1 MQNYFNWHS
10 NCPQFIINL
19 LFAKLPPQLAFY
31 LPAIYNQCF
40 LCNTTTS
47 TGIQIAYNLQSVA
60 LASKFNW
67 HSNCLQFAI
76 CCSFLQLQLAFKLR
90 VDYNELA
97 FCNTTTS
104 TGIQIAYNLQSVA
117 LASNFNWHSN
127 CLQFTM
133 NLLFAKL
140 LQLAFKLPATYNPL
154 LLPTTSTGIPTAC
167 NLQSVALC
175 LQLLLVF
182 KCLQFAIRLLFAY
195 NYYWRSNCPQICNLF
210 ALCLQL
216 TFRNSILGLASASCT
231 MPPKGKLLHSQ
242 IICEPSHATNCIL
255 SARHALILMLLPYSD
270 PVQAFENDILTIYS
284 ETHLII

>member
-1 MQNYFNWHS
+1 MPASRFLKYTGRNWRNPVCS
-10 NCPQFIINL
+10 
-19 LFAKLPPQLAFY
+19 FY
-31 LPAIYNQCF
+31 LPVS
-40 LCNTTTS
+40 TS
-47 TGIQIAYNLQSVA
+47 RDATVIACNLQSTFS
-60 LASKFNW
+60 LQHHNFNW

-76 CCSFLQLQLAFKLR
+76 RCSFLQLQLAFKLR

-140 LQLAFKLPATYNPL
+140 LQLAFTLPATCNLL

-167 NLQSVALC
+167 NLQSVAIC

-182 KCLQFAIRLLFAY
+182 KCLQFKIRLLVAY
-195 NYYWRSNCPQICNLF
+195 NYYWHSNCPQICNPF

-231 MPPKGKLLHSQ
+231 MLPRGKL
-242 IICEPSHATNCIL
+242 
-255 SARHALILMLLPYSD
+255 
-270 PVQAFENDILTIYS
+270 
-284 ETHLII
+284 